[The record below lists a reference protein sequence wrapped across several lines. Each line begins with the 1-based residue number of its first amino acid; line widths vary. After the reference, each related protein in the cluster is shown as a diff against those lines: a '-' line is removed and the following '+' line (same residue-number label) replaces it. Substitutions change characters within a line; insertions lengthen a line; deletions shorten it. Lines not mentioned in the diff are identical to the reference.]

1 MSYLLQVK
9 NLTVNVRTNQKILLK
24 DISFYLKPGEILG
37 ILGES
42 GSGKSLTAYTIL
54 GLLPKELQIQSG
66 EILFEGKNLLNFR
79 EEDWVNIRGKEI
91 SIIFQDPLSSLNP
104 VLTVE
109 DQLKEVVHIHLG
121 LKGKESIELM
131 IKTLQEVGI
140 PDPYLRLKNYP
151 HELSGGLRQR
161 VMIAMAII
169 CSPKILVADEPTT
182 ALDLTI
188 QLQIIALLKKL
199 NQERNLSIIFITH
212 DLGVLRWL
220 AERILVY
227 YRGEILESAKT
238 EALFQKPLHPYTRLL
253 FSCYPGR
260 EDFSMEVQSKN
271 IYAEAL
277 CSFYGRCV
285 HPCKR
290 ALEEN
295 PKLLEVEPDHFV
307 RCFSYG

>member
-9 NLTVNVRTNQKILLK
+9 GLTVKVKSGEKVLLK
-24 DISFYLKPGEILG
+24 DISFFLKPGEILG

-54 GLLPKELQIQSG
+54 GLLPKELQVHRG
-66 EILFEGKNLLNFR
+66 EVIFAGKNLLTLN
-79 EEDWVNIRGKEI
+79 EDDYAKIRGKEI

-109 DQLKEVVHIHLG
+109 SQLKEVVEHHLG
-121 LKGKESIELM
+121 LKGKESTALM

-140 PDPYLRLKNYP
+140 SDPQLRLKNYP

-169 CSPKILVADEPTT
+169 CSPKILIADEPTT

-199 NQERNLSIIFITH
+199 NRERNLSIIFITH

-227 YRGEILESAKT
+227 YKGEILESAKT
-238 EALFQKPLHPYTRLL
+238 EVLFQKPLHPYTRLL

-260 EDFSMEVQSKN
+260 EGFSMDLSNKKFSL
-271 IYAEAL
+271 EAL
-277 CSFYGRCV
+277 CTFYGRCA
-285 HPCKR
+285 HPCGR
-290 ALEEN
+290 SLEES
-295 PKLLEVEPDHFV
+295 PTLFEVETEHYV
-307 RCFSYG
+307 RCFAYE